1 MTRGH
6 GISPYW
12 ELVDGNCAFSLV
24 WSLPHTLAGETER
37 LSLLGHQRR
46 LLNIGLVSD
55 KRIQLHITVNR
66 HAIGT
71 EWGVYYTMQ
80 LCTYRKPRNHYEQ
93 QQQNAPEQ
101 SHRPFDSECRYILFL
116 LFICDFF
123 VFLFSTI
130 FFGCFACDNKYAFS
144 LDNTHLFYSDHIFFS
159 CFICQFAEYCIIIS
173 NDYDVDIRLD
183 WVRSARTRGKCMYT
197 MRRHAIST
205 HCEHIAH
212 KQSVQSSTSSVAIHT
227 PNATRTRF
235 YLHFA
240 VLATCE
246 NLMVMGDG
254 NAYGD
259 HWRAIMRSSK

>member
-1 MTRGH
+1 MLLEQSEASITRCNYALTASRE
-6 GISPYW
+6 IIT
-12 ELVDGNCAFSLV
+12 NNNNKM
-24 WSLPHTLAGETER
+24 R
-37 LSLLGHQRR
+37 LS
-46 LLNIGLVSD
+46 N
-55 KRIQLHITVNR
+55 HIAHSTRN
-66 HAIGT
+66 AGT
-71 EWGVYYTMQ
+71 FYFFY
-80 LCTYRKPRNHYEQ
+80 
-93 QQQNAPEQ
+93 
-101 SHRPFDSECRYILFL
+101 LFVI
-116 LFICDFF
+116 FSF
-123 VFLFSTI
+123 FLFSTI
-130 FFGCFACDNKYAFS
+130 FFGCFACDNKYVFS
-144 LDNTHLFYSDHIFFS
+144 LNNTHLFYSDHIFFS